1 MSLYMEKRV
10 DAVLDKCI
18 QVNLVKRKEALLRIN
33 ELEELKKIIEQY
45 DAKYTD
51 NVLDN
56 FINLLSDSYKIL
68 GEINLRSSKL
78 SFDLDDAE
86 NNLRLERSEVYLGES
101 TFSSLSHFCQS
112 NPDTTL
118 KFINQAI
125 WSLLPEEKVSNF
137 KKNNPERVKISKYD
151 DKFNV
156 CGDRQLD
163 LRELL
168 DDELFQTLDFIFD
181 GDWNSIAKFCT
192 KAIKMQIPAE
202 TPQEDVPF

>member
-18 QVNLVKRKEALLRIN
+18 QVNLVKRKEALLKIN

-112 NPDTTL
+112 
-118 KFINQAI
+118 
-125 WSLLPEEKVSNF
+125 SLCEFP
-137 KKNNPERVKISKYD
+137 R
-151 DKFNV
+151 
-156 CGDRQLD
+156 
-163 LRELL
+163 
-168 DDELFQTLDFIFD
+168 
-181 GDWNSIAKFCT
+181 
-192 KAIKMQIPAE
+192 
-202 TPQEDVPF
+202 